1 MEYFFPFPG
10 VKDQAS
16 SMRLSLFL
24 DAGMVYA
31 ASEAMDASAL
41 RYSTGLAFTWFTPAF
56 PIALSLG
63 FPLNSQPGDQL
74 ESFQFSIG
82 IPLQ

>member
-10 VKDQAS
+10 VKDQTS

-31 ASEAMDASAL
+31 ANEAIDSSSL

-63 FPLNSQPGDQL
+63 YPLNSRPEDQL
-74 ESFQFSIG
+74 EAFQFSIG
-82 IPLQ
+82 LPLQ